1 VLLLPTILGHNI
13 CTYLITNLYTLTKS
27 YVVVVKISNEKFALS
42 SILGVVLIAY
52 NSRTY
57 AYWTNAPFVV
67 VLYCGSRTIVTD
79 VL

>member
-1 VLLLPTILGHNI
+1 LPTILGHNI

-52 NSRTY
+52 NSTTY
-57 AYWTNAPFVV
+57 AY
-67 VLYCGSRTIVTD
+67 
-79 VL
+79 